1 MSTCIRARS
10 GAPWVGWRG
19 PEFSSRSH
27 PGDPR
32 AVKCL
37 SRHPQVLW
45 GAPGRGLVL
54 LATEQTGSTAKGC
67 RSTSKARNYMGTA
80 ARYGRTAEHC
90 TKAPFRDHMIQEC

>member
-1 MSTCIRARS
+1 M
-10 GAPWVGWRG
+10 
-19 PEFSSRSH
+19 
-27 PGDPR
+27 
-32 AVKCL
+32 KCL

-80 ARYGRTAEHC
+80 ARYGKTAEHC